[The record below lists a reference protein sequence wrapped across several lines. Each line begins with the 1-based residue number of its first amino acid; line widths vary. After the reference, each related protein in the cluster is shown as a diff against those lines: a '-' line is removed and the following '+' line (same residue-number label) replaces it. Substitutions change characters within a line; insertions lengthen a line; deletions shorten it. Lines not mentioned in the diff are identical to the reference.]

1 MKTIL
6 VTGGLGFIGSHTCVT
21 LLEKGYK
28 VIILDSLINS
38 SEKVIG
44 RIKKIFLVAKY
55 DLNEQL
61 QFYECDLR
69 DETKLE
75 NIFKNNTSE
84 SKQIDAVIHFAGLK
98 AVAESIDD
106 PLRYFDFN
114 VLSTINLLKIME
126 KFNCKRIVF
135 SSSATIYGNYCEDFN
150 IKENASINP
159 TNPYGETKVI
169 IEKILQNLF
178 LSSNGWSVSILRYFN
193 PIGAHPS
200 GLIGE
205 NPLGSPNNIFP
216 IINEVA
222 SGERNNLNIFGN
234 DWETPDGTGVRDY
247 IHVMDL
253 ADGHVLAL
261 EYLFKN
267 VGESIKL
274 NLGTG
279 KGTSVLE
286 LISIFE
292 SVNNLEIPYI
302 FTQRRKGDVPR
313 TVADINLAKQK
324 LNWIPIRDLKTMC
337 RDGWKWKKQNI
348 YGYQ

>member
-6 VTGGLGFIGSHTCVT
+6 VTGGLGFIGSHTCIT
-21 LLEKGYK
+21 LLERGYK
-28 VIILDSLINS
+28 ILILDALINS
-38 SEKVIG
+38 SIKVIES
-44 RIKKIFLVAKY
+44 IKQIILVTKY
-55 DLNEQL
+55 SHHEQL

-69 DETKLE
+69 DKLKLE
-75 NIFKNNTSE
+75 EIFRNNTSE
-84 SKQIDAVIHFAGLK
+84 SKKIDAVIHFAGLK
-98 AVAESIDD
+98 SVSESINE

-126 KFNCKRIVF
+126 KFDCKKIVF
-135 SSSATIYGNYCEDFN
+135 SSSATIYGNNCKDCN
-150 IKENASINP
+150 IKEDAFINP
-159 TNPYGETKVI
+159 SNPYGETKVI
-169 IEKILQNLF
+169 IEKILQNLS
-178 LSSNGWSVSILRYFN
+178 LNSNSWSISILRYFN

-205 NPLGSPNNIFP
+205 NPLGMPNNIFP

-222 SGERNNLNIFGN
+222 SRERKKLYIFGN
-234 DWETPDGTGVRDY
+234 DWETYDGTGVRDY

-267 VGESIKL
+267 VGEIIKL

-286 LISIFE
+286 LISIFK
-292 SVNNLEIPYI
+292 SVNKIEVPYL
-302 FTQRRKGDVPR
+302 FSQRRKGDVAR
-313 TVADINLAKQK
+313 SVADINLAKEK
-324 LNWIPIRDLKTMC
+324 LNWSPIRDLKTMC
-337 RDGWKWKKQNI
+337 IDGWKWKKQNI
-348 YGYQ
+348 NGNK